1 MTTLRAKMRISNG
14 TKKEFFVALVYWRDV
29 KYCGKQ
35 DGEVEFSAQRRTPT
49 LYALPLP

>member
-1 MTTLRAKMRISNG
+1 MTTLRAEMRISNG

-35 DGEVEFSAQRRTPT
+35 DGEVGIFCPT
-49 LYALPLP
+49 ANP